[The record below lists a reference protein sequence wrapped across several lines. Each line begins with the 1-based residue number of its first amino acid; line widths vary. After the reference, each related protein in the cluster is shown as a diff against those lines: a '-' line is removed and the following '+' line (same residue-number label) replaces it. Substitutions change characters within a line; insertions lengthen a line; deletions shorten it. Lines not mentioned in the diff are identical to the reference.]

1 MNKKSLQINHVFIE
15 EAEPPFDVLGMQS
28 LNWKKLNDL
37 AHRSHSSAFS
47 DEFVLLAACKATHGI
62 MTEDGY
68 LLFQDVTPTLLGN
81 MKVDEEA
88 EGYFDENGKGWF
100 FNHFIMVKIVSNK
113 PPCFDTLGNNLN
125 ELLAY

>member
-1 MNKKSLQINHVFIE
+1 MSKKSLQINHVFIE
-15 EAEPPFDVLGMQS
+15 EADAPVDVLGMQL

-37 AHRSHSSAFS
+37 AHRSHSTVFS
-47 DEFVLLAACKATHGI
+47 DEFVLLAACKATHGLVI
-62 MTEDGY
+62 EDGY
-68 LLFQDVTPTLLGN
+68 LLFQDVTPSLLGD

-100 FNHFIMVKIVSNK
+100 FNHFTIVKIGSSEA
-113 PPCFDTLGNNLN
+113 PCFDRLGKNLN